1 MRWYSGAPAVRHHG
15 GPLPLYRGRVI
26 FTKRQGIPSY
36 HIQDGTRMTPSNG
49 RVRVV
54 VGEHNVCDGVGADSS
69 EGGQILRASEVFEH
83 PYYGNNDNDI
93 AILKVTSQQK

>member
-1 MRWYSGAPAVRHHG
+1 M
-15 GPLPLYRGRVI
+15 
-26 FTKRQGIPSY
+26 QSY